1 MAQEIKLINKE
12 ISLDQTGF
20 SLEHENIYIVDF
32 KKYDIVESI
41 LIKNKDKGIN
51 NLSIYDITNIKNKTD
66 RKILSVNDHVNRI
79 GTNPF
84 IGKQSKYNI
93 DFINIEKLYYQT
105 EQGITTYSC
114 GNKTNFNLPYPSTHL
129 ANLATLGKI
138 FNFEIK
144 GFLVISC

>member
-1 MAQEIKLINKE
+1 MDQEIKLINKE
-12 ISLDQTGF
+12 ISLDQIGF

-105 EQGITTYSC
+105 AQGVTTYSC
-114 GNKTNFNLPYPSTHL
+114 GNKINSTLPYPSTHL

-144 GFLVISC
+144 GFLVMNY

>member
-1 MAQEIKLINKE
+1 MDQEIKLINKA
-12 ISLDQTGF
+12 ISLDKIGF
-20 SLEHENIYIVDF
+20 SLKDENIYIVDF
-32 KKYDIVESI
+32 KKYDVVENI
-41 LIKNKDKGIN
+41 LIKNKDEGII
-51 NLSIYDITNIKNKTD
+51 NLSIYDITNIKNKID

-93 DFINIEKLYYQT
+93 DFINIETLYYQT
-105 EQGITTYSC
+105 AQGVTTYSC
-114 GNKTNFNLPYPSTHL
+114 GNKINSTLPYPSTHL

-144 GFLVISC
+144 GFLVMNY